1 MDKKLLI
8 FLLCFFV
15 FLGVWQK
22 LVVDRFVKPVA
33 ATQKT
38 VEAGKQPA
46 SQAAAPSKVN
56 TPTPPLSSSGTQSA
70 AAVVPP
76 PAAATT
82 VTPREAVRRAV
93 VDTPLYHAEFSNQG
107 GVLSSFQLKKYTDD
121 YGHPLEM
128 IPDSSE
134 MDTQPLSLDLEDAK
148 ITALADRGV
157 YVIDHDKI
165 SLSGNQTDS
174 MSLTFSDGQ
183 HTFKKSFQFHGDSY
197 IIESTF
203 EAKNGD
209 ANIPLRVSWSPGLES
224 LKSFKDMVEAVPSR
238 GVVES
243 GDKVERF
250 ASKDAEEFKKIG
262 STIRWAGAETNYFCS
277 IFIPRNQPA
286 DAYIRQIKQGENKL
300 VHNIEVLVT
309 GQQAAQPLQLS
320 LFVGPK
326 DYRLL
331 QGMGMSLEKSIDF
344 GFFSPIA
351 IPLFYGLNWFYKY
364 THNYGWAIVLMTV
377 LIKILFTPF
386 VQKSFSSMKKM
397 QLMQPELKLIQD
409 KYAKMKNDD
418 PRKMS
423 MNTEI
428 MGLHKRYGINPLG
441 GCLPMLMQMPV
452 LFAFYRLL
460 ANTIELRKAP
470 FIWWLQ
476 DLSRP
481 DPYWITP
488 ILMGASMLIQQRM
501 TPATDPMQ
509 KNMMLI
515 MPIMFTFMSFKFASG
530 LVVYWLLSNVLAI
543 AHQYYF
549 QQRQKKQEGA
559 PPQPQPPAVV
569 VS

>member
-8 FLLCFFV
+8 FLLVFFV
-15 FLGVWQK
+15 FLGLWQK
-22 LVVDRFVKPVA
+22 LVVEKYVKNPPAVHKTTESP
-33 ATQKT
+33 AT
-38 VEAGKQPA
+38 P
-46 SQAAAPSKVN
+46 SAAPS
-56 TPTPPLSSSGTQSA
+56 L
-70 AAVVPP
+70 P
-76 PAAATT
+76 PASPQTGSTLAEAQTAPAPGVAT
-82 VTPREAVRRAV
+82 PEASLRRAV
-93 VDTPLYHAEFSNQG
+93 VDTTLYHAEFSNQG
-107 GVLSSFQLKKYTDD
+107 GVLVSFQLKKYTDD
-121 YGHPLEM
+121 FGNPLEM
-128 IPDSSE
+128 IPDGSE
-134 MDTQPLSLDLEDAK
+134 MNQLPLALDLEDSK
-148 ITALADRGV
+148 TTAIASKGV
-157 YVIDHDKI
+157 YTIDHDRI
-165 SLSGNQTDS
+165 SLSGNQTETL
-174 MSLTFSDGQ
+174 SLTYSDGQ
-183 HTFKKSFQFHGDSY
+183 HSFRKSFQFHGDSY
-197 IIESTF
+197 IIDSTF
-203 EAKNGD
+203 EAKDREN
-209 ANIPLRVSWSPGLES
+209 NIPLRVSWSPGLES
-224 LKSFKDMVEAVPSR
+224 LKSFKEATEAVPSR
-238 GVVES
+238 ALVEN

-250 ASKDAEEFKKIG
+250 QSKDGEEFKKIG

-277 IFIPRNQPA
+277 ILIPRNQPA
-286 DAYIRQIKQGENKL
+286 DAYIRQIKPGENKL
-300 VHNIEVLVT
+300 IHNINILVS
-309 GQQAAQPLQLS
+309 GQQPQPLQLS

-331 QGMGMSLEKSIDF
+331 KGMGMSLEKTIDF

-364 THNYGWAIVLMTV
+364 TKNYGWAIVLMTI

-397 QLMQPELKLIQD
+397 QMMQPELKQIQD

-418 PRKMS
+418 PRKAA

-515 MPIMFTFMSFKFASG
+515 MPVMFTFMSFKFASG

-549 QQRQKKQEGA
+549 QERQKKQEA
-559 PPQPQPPAVV
+559 EKALAT
-569 VS
+569 S

>member
-15 FLGVWQK
+15 FLGIWQK
-22 LVVDRFVKPVA
+22 LVVDRYVKPSAGAVQKKGEPSKPAVA
-33 ATQKT
+33 PPTNR
-38 VEAGKQPA
+38 
-46 SQAAAPSKVN
+46 AAAPLPALPVAEKAQ
-56 TPTPPLSSSGTQSA
+56 TAPSA
-70 AAVVPP
+70 SVID
-76 PAAATT
+76 
-82 VTPREAVRRAV
+82 TPRQSVRRAV

-107 GVLSSFQLKKYTDD
+107 AVLSSFQLKKYTDD
-121 YGHPLEM
+121 FGHPLEM
-128 IPDSSE
+128 IPDPGES
-134 MDTQPLSLDLEDAK
+134 DTLPLALDLEDAK
-148 ITALADRGV
+148 VTAIADRGV
-157 YVIDHDKI
+157 YSIDHDRI
-165 SLSGNQTDS
+165 TVSGNETAS
-174 MSLTFSDGQ
+174 MALTYSDGQ
-183 HTFKKSFQFHGDSY
+183 HSFTKTFEFHGDSY
-197 IIESTF
+197 IIDSVF
-203 EAKNGD
+203 EARDGEN
-209 ANIPLRVSWSPGLES
+209 NIPLRVSWGPGLES
-224 LKSFKDMVEAVPSR
+224 MKSFKDAVEAVPSR
-238 GVVES
+238 ALVEN

-250 ASKDAEEFKKIG
+250 QSKDAEEFKKIG

-277 IFIPRNQPA
+277 IFIPKNQPA
-286 DAYIRQIKQGENKL
+286 DAFIRQVKQGESKL
-300 VHNIEVLVT
+300 VHNIEVLVA
-309 GQQAAQPLQLS
+309 GQQPQPLHVS

-331 QGMGMSLEKSIDF
+331 KGMGLSLEKSIDF

-364 THNYGWAIVLMTV
+364 TKNYGWAIVLMTV

-418 PRKMS
+418 PRKAN

-481 DPYWITP
+481 DPYWVTP
-488 ILMGASMLIQQRM
+488 LLMGASMLVQQRM

-515 MPIMFTFMSFKFASG
+515 MPVMFTFMSFKFASG

-549 QQRQKKQEGA
+549 QQRQKKSEPPAGA
-559 PPQPQPPAVV
+559 TPAVV
-569 VS
+569 AAS